1 MICIYSAT
9 FNYLNT
15 TVTSIESLKQLNHNI
30 NKENKFEFSA
40 SSKFLML
47 SACMLLLLSFG
58 FRSGFGLFV
67 KPVTEVNGWGR
78 EVISFALA
86 IQNLSWGVFAAVSG
100 GLADRF
106 GNVKVVIGG
115 TIFYAA
121 GIWLMAGVD
130 SVWLLNTSVGL
141 FVGAG
146 VAGTSFGIILPAMV
160 RAVPDNQRQWALGV
174 GTAAGSMGQFAV
186 VPIVQQL
193 MDTYGWI
200 SALNIL
206 AFSALGMAFLAIPLA
221 RYSGKAANEEDLFE
235 QNMLAALKE
244 ALKHRSYLLLVSGFF
259 VCGFHVAFITAHMP
273 AFLSDVGFDPQVG
286 AWSVSIIGL
295 CNIFGAYIS
304 GSISNRLSKRYLLC
318 FIYLGRSVAISL
330 FMLIPFSLTTVVIFS
345 GVMGFLWLA
354 TIPPT
359 SGLVAIMFGTRYMAL
374 LYGIVFLGHQLGS
387 FSGVW
392 LGGWLYAH
400 RGNYDMVWWL
410 GVALGIFAALVHWP
424 IKERPVARLAEPLNK
439 A

>member
-1 MICIYSAT
+1 
-9 FNYLNT
+9 
-15 TVTSIESLKQLNHNI
+15 LNHNI
-30 NKENKFEFSA
+30 NKENTFELSA
-40 SSKFLML
+40 SSKILML

-67 KPVTEVNGWGR
+67 KPVTDANGWGR

-146 VAGTSFGIILPAMV
+146 VAGTSFGVILPAMV
-160 RAVPDNQRQWALGV
+160 RAVPKNQRQWALGV
-174 GTAAGSMGQFAV
+174 GTAAGSMGQFAM

-206 AFSALGMAFLAIPLA
+206 AVSALGMALLAIPLA
-221 RYSGKAANEEDLFE
+221 PYSGKAANEENHFE
-235 QNMLAALKE
+235 QNILAALKE

-304 GSISNRLSKRYLLC
+304 GSISHRLSKRYLLC

-359 SGLVAIMFGTRYMAL
+359 SGLVAIMFGTRYMAF

-392 LGGWLYAH
+392 LGGWLYDH
-400 RGNYDMVWWL
+400 RGSYDMVWWL

-424 IKERPVARLAEPLNK
+424 IKEQPVARLADSLNK

>member
-1 MICIYSAT
+1 MICIFSAT

-330 FMLIPFSLTTVVIFS
+330 FLLIPFSLTTVVIFS

-392 LGGWLYAH
+392 LGGWLYDH